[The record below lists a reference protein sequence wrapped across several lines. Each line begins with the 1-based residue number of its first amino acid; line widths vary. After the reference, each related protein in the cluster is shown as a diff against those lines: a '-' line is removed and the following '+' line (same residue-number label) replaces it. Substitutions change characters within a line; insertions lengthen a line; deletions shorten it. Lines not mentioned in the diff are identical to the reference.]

1 MNISAKKQTKAENAN
16 LKFGIIDHVRDETPL
31 AISPIK
37 FISKFENQNKLPKTP
52 LIKTRGTA
60 IKLTVN
66 ATVKIGIIIMF
77 KKIEKNETPLKVE
90 IKTGKIKNW
99 AEIVVA
105 RGFAK
110 KFGSTNF
117 LIGFLK
123 KL

>member
-16 LKFGIIDHVRDETPL
+16 LKFGIIDHVRDETPF

-77 KKIEKNETPLKVE
+77 KRLRKTKRHWKLKLKPAKSKIGQKLLLQEVLLKNLEAQ
-90 IKTGKIKNW
+90 I
-99 AEIVVA
+99 
-105 RGFAK
+105 F
-110 KFGSTNF
+110 
-117 LIGFLK
+117 
-123 KL
+123 